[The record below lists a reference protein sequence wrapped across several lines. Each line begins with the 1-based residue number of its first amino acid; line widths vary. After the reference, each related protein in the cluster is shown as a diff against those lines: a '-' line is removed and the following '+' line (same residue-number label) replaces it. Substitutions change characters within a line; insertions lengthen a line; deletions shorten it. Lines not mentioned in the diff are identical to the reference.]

1 MNKKSL
7 AMSLFVQL
15 LGLGVA
21 FGASATARSDCRGL
35 RVIGLTA
42 DQRLVWWK
50 ACRPERTR
58 EIGAVTGLG
67 AGDSALVGI
76 DFRVRDGNL
85 YGVGN
90 GGGVYTLDLETAEAS
105 FVSQL
110 SVALAGSSFGVD
122 FNPVADRLRIV
133 SDSAQPDAQN
143 LRHDV
148 DVATGGTTADAGLTY
163 TAPPATPV
171 PAAGV
176 AGTAYTN
183 NDLTRMSGPNTATT
197 LFDLDASLNQLAL
210 QSPPN
215 NGILAATGGL
225 GADPGSA
232 VGFDVYSRLDDA
244 GQTESNH
251 GFASLV
257 VDGAVGFYRI
267 DLLTGRA
274 SLIGLLGDDVTD
286 VALPLDQ

>member
-7 AMSLFVQL
+7 AMSLCVQL

-21 FGASATARSDCRGL
+21 FGASATARGDCRGL

-42 DQRLVWWK
+42 DQRLVSWK

-143 LRHDV
+143 
-148 DVATGGTTADAGLTY
+148 
-163 TAPPATPV
+163 
-171 PAAGV
+171 
-176 AGTAYTN
+176 
-183 NDLTRMSGPNTATT
+183 
-197 LFDLDASLNQLAL
+197 
-210 QSPPN
+210 
-215 NGILAATGGL
+215 
-225 GADPGSA
+225 
-232 VGFDVYSRLDDA
+232 
-244 GQTESNH
+244 
-251 GFASLV
+251 
-257 VDGAVGFYRI
+257 
-267 DLLTGRA
+267 
-274 SLIGLLGDDVTD
+274 
-286 VALPLDQ
+286 